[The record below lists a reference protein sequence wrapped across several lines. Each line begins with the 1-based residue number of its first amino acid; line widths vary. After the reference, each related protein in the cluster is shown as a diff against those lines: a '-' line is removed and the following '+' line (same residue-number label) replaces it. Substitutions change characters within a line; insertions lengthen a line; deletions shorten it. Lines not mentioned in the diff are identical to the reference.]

1 MAARSSSV
9 KIIGVAGG
17 IGAAVIIG
25 IIVYGELSRPAGEGI
40 LQQPIGQWAV
50 GNSLEPNTTFKYK
63 LSHADNNY
71 QELIVTFNF
80 LEKREVNK
88 LYVLLEVEDTSKP
101 TKVTQDLLMSSSL
114 ILTAPVSAHL
124 KAYMKMIQGSIL
136 WITDYAVE
144 PKFLA
149 GGAVWGTITHGL
161 QTQQLKIT
169 SIERVSTEAGSFGSY
184 VLSYSIQDKESKLWI
199 VADQPL
205 PVKAEVYGADLNL
218 LFKFELIES

>member
-1 MAARSSSV
+1 MAVRGSAV
-9 KIIGVAGG
+9 KIIGIAGG

-40 LQQPIGQWAV
+40 LQQPTEQWAV

-80 LEKREVNK
+80 EKHEVNGWH
-88 LYVLLEVEDTSKP
+88 VFLEVEDTSKP
-101 TKVTQDLLMSSSL
+101 TEVTEDLLMSSSL
-114 ILTAPVSAHL
+114 IPTAPISVDL
-124 KAYMKMIQGSIL
+124 QPYMKMIQGSIL

-149 GGAVWGTITHGL
+149 GGASWGTITHGL
-161 QTQQLKIT
+161 QTQQLRIT
-169 SIERVSTEAGSFGSY
+169 SIESISTEAGSFDSY
-184 VLSYSIQDKESKLWI
+184 VLSYSIQDKESRLWI

-205 PVKAEVYGADLNL
+205 PVKGEVYGADGNL
-218 LFKFELIES
+218 QFKFESIQS